1 MKCYKCGKQMKYLKR
16 MNFNGHKVD
25 GCKCSCGETYIDPD
39 DAQRVLLLN
48 KLKKEQI
55 RAKLGKVRSNLILR
69 LPIGIEH
76 ALSLKQG
83 EEVLISIEG
92 DAIMVKPVC

>member
-1 MKCYKCGKQMKYLKR
+1 MKCYKCGKQMTYVKGMK
-16 MNFNGHKVD
+16 FNGYTVD
-25 GCKCSCGETYIDPD
+25 GCKCSCGEAYINPD

-48 KLKKEQI
+48 KLKRKAI

-69 LPIGIEH
+69 LPTNIEH

-83 EEVLISIEG
+83 EEVLISIE
-92 DAIMVKPVC
+92 DNAIKITPA